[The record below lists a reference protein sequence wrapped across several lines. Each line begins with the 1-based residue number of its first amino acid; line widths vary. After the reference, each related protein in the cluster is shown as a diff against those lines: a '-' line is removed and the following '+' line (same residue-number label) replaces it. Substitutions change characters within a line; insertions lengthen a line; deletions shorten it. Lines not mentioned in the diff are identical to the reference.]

1 VLGPG
6 VAALGTIR
14 REVHWDDDVADRPR
28 GGREA
33 LEHSDP

>member
-1 VLGPG
+1 VLGSG

-14 REVHWDDDVADRPR
+14 REVHWDDDVADRPC